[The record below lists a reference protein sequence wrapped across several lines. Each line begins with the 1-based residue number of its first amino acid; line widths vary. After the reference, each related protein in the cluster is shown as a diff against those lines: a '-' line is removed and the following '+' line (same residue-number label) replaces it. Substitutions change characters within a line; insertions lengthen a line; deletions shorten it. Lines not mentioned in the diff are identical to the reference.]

1 MHKTLRGFLF
11 LLDASATLGKMKFDP
26 RRRALQHGILILD
39 FGSQYNQLIA
49 RRIREM
55 GVYAEILPYNT
66 PVAEIQARQPVGV
79 ILSGGP
85 ASVYAEGAPMPAD
98 GVMALDVPVLGICY
112 GMQYMCQYYG
122 GQVEAA
128 QKREFGKA
136 SLSHLVEQVA
146 LLAGIPEGSQVWMS
160 HGDHVA
166 RLPEGFAIWAR
177 SENALAVIAHESQQR
192 YGVQF
197 HPEVTHSEHGTQ
209 FLRNFVFEVCQAQC
223 NWSMEAYI
231 ENTVAQ
237 IRERV
242 GTQRVVLGL
251 SGGVDSSVTAAL
263 VHRAIGD
270 QLTCLFV
277 DTGLLRLH
285 EAEQV
290 MDTYGKHFQM
300 DIRCIDAQERFF
312 EALQGVTDP
321 EQKRKLIG
329 KGFVDVFQAEAQKL
343 TDVSF
348 LAQGTIYPDVIESQS
363 VKGPSATIK
372 SHHNVGGLP
381 ESLNLELLEPLR
393 ELFKDEVRAVGRE
406 LGIPAVMLD
415 RHPFPGPGLGIRI
428 LGEVTPEKAALL
440 QRADAIFIEELLRS
454 GWYAKVDQ
462 AFVALLPVKSVG
474 VMGDER
480 TYEYTAVVRSVNTQ
494 DFMTATWSRLPYELL
509 ETVSQRIINE
519 VRGINRVTY
528 DISSKP
534 PATVEWE

>member
-1 MHKTLRGFLF
+1 M
-11 LLDASATLGKMKFDP
+11 
-26 RRRALQHGILILD
+26 QHSILILD

-66 PVAEIQARQPVGV
+66 PVAELRARQPAGI

-85 ASVYAEGAPMPAD
+85 ASVYAEGAPEPDAK
-98 GVMALDVPVLGICY
+98 VMDLDVPILGICY
-112 GMQYMCQYYG
+112 GMQYMSRYYG
-122 GQVEAA
+122 GHVEAA
-128 QKREFGKA
+128 QKREFGRA
-136 SLSHLVEQVA
+136 SLHKIVDNA
-146 LLAGIPEGSQVWMS
+146 ILLTDIPEGSQVWMS
-160 HGDHVA
+160 HGDHVTQ
-166 RLPEGFAIWAR
+166 LPAGFEVQAR
-177 SENALAVIAHESQQR
+177 SENALALMANLQSQR

-197 HPEVTHSEHGTQ
+197 HPEVTHSEHGMQ
-209 FLRNFVFEVCQAQC
+209 LLHNFVFGLCQAKK
-223 NWSMEAYI
+223 NWSLHQYI
-231 ENTVAQ
+231 ETAVQN
-237 IRERV
+237 IREQV
-242 GTQRVVLGL
+242 GSQRVVLGL

-270 QLTCLFV
+270 QLTCIFV
-277 DTGLLRLH
+277 DNGLLRLN
-285 EAEQV
+285 EATQV
-290 MDTYGKHFQM
+290 MDTYGKHFKM
-300 DIRCIDAQERFF
+300 DIRCINAQSVFF
-312 EALQGVTDP
+312 EPLAGVTDP
-321 EQKRKLIG
+321 EQKRKIIG
-329 KGFVDVFQAEAQKL
+329 KAFIDVFQAEAAQL
-343 TDVSF
+343 SNVSF

-381 ESLNLELLEPLR
+381 DTLNLKLIEPLR
-393 ELFKDEVRAVGRE
+393 ELFKDEVRNVGRE
-406 LGIPAVMLD
+406 LGIPSEMLD

-428 LGEVTPEKAALL
+428 LGEVTAEKADLL
-440 QRADAIFIEELLRS
+440 RRADAIFIEELVRS

-480 TYEYTAVVRSVNTQ
+480 TYEYTAVVRSVDTQ

-509 ETVSQRIINE
+509 ETVSQRITNE